1 MMSVS
6 ASALRKKT
14 KIVATLGPASADE
27 ASLRAMI
34 REGMDVIRIN
44 FSHGEHEEHRTTIE
58 LAQRIAAEEGRV
70 LATMCD
76 IQGPK
81 IRIGEIPD
89 EPLEL
94 FAGDAIRFQLEG
106 DGSNCISLPHPE
118 LFRDAQPGM
127 QLLLDDGS
135 LELTIE
141 AAQPQLLECRVVVGG
156 PLTSRKGVTAPKAS
170 LQSLSAITEKDRRDI
185 EFALQMN
192 VDYIA
197 MSFVR
202 SEEDIHELR
211 WLMRHLRKKADI
223 IAKIEK
229 HDALQNIV
237 EIIAAADGV
246 MVARGDLGLETPAEE
261 VPFQQ
266 KRIITLC
273 NEAAKPV
280 ITATQMLSSMIHH
293 PRPTRADASDV
304 YNAIVDGTDAVML
317 SNETAVGQFPV
328 EAVRTMANIS
338 VIAESHQLES
348 GENASLRGRPAGGK
362 DEISD
367 AISAA
372 SYEIARTVRPRA
384 IVTATMSGYTARH
397 IARGRPLAPIISL
410 TPLPETYRRMALVWG
425 VQPLIVKQ
433 FNSIESMIAT
443 VVRKLHE
450 EGLADPGD
458 VLVILAGTPFGFG
471 GRTNMIQIHRVG
483 DAGELDENGAEFA
496 AEEV

>member
-1 MMSVS
+1 MSAS
-6 ASALRKKT
+6 DSALRKKT
-14 KIVATLGPASADE
+14 KIVATLGPASSDE
-27 ASLRAMI
+27 DILREMI

-44 FSHGEHEEHRTTIE
+44 FSHGEHEDHQKVIE
-58 LAQRIAAEEGRV
+58 LAQGIAEEEGRV

-81 IRIGEIPD
+81 IRIGEVPD

-94 FAGDAIRFQLEG
+94 FAGDTIRFGLEANG
-106 DGSNCISLPHPE
+106 TDCISLPHPE
-118 LFRDAQPGM
+118 LFRDVQPGM

-141 AAQPQLLECRVVVGG
+141 TAQPHLLECKVVVGG

-170 LQSLSAITEKDRRDI
+170 LQSLSAITEKDRKDI
-185 EFALQMN
+185 DFALKMN

-202 SEEDIHELR
+202 SEDDIHELR

-237 EIIAAADGV
+237 EIVAASDGV

-266 KRIITLC
+266 KRIIKLC
-273 NEAAKPV
+273 NDAAKPV
-280 ITATQMLSSMIHH
+280 ITATQMLSSMIQL

-317 SNETAVGQFPV
+317 SNETAVGNYPV

-338 VIAESHQLES
+338 VIAESHIIETDEEES
-348 GENASLRGRPAGGK
+348 RRGRSSGGK

-397 IARGRPLAPIISL
+397 IARGRPLAPIIGL

-425 VQPLIVKQ
+425 VQPLIVPR
-433 FNSIESMIAT
+433 FDSTDSMVTT
-443 VVRKLHE
+443 VVEKLHG
-450 EGLADPGD
+450 EGYADKGD

-471 GRTNMIQIHRVG
+471 GRTNMMQIHRVG
-483 DAGELDENGAEFA
+483 DAGELD
-496 AEEV
+496 